1 MSDDQYMR
9 KTIEASGKLVL
20 LSKLLPKLKADGR
33 RVLIFSQM
41 INILDIIQEYLE
53 YSSWTYERL
62 DGAVRGTEREA
73 AIDRFC
79 RPDSNRFAFLLS
91 TRAGG
96 VGINLTAADTVI
108 IFDSDWNPQQVTSMA
123 SCPLHSLSAM
133 GERCRLPGSAISL
146 SVSLR
151 SFRFPF
157 FFLFRICKRWPAFT
171 ASVRSGK

>member
-20 LSKLLPKLKADGR
+20 LSKLLPKLKADGH

-108 IFDSDWNPQQVTSMA
+108 IFDSDWNPQQVT
-123 SCPLHSLSAM
+123 
-133 GERCRLPGSAISL
+133 
-146 SVSLR
+146 
-151 SFRFPF
+151 
-157 FFLFRICKRWPAFT
+157 
-171 ASVRSGK
+171 